1 MIGALDIAD
10 DGYIS
15 VAGID
20 LEKLKISATSVQKR

>member
-1 MIGALDIAD
+1 MIGALDTAD

-20 LEKLKISATSVQKR
+20 LQKTKNLSDFRSKR